1 MMNNQKHYLKWS
13 PEEIFQEHQGIL
25 MSYFTDM
32 MTHLDGADPGQVG
45 AMFMGFIMSEELWES
60 AFDETSRAQIQ
71 DVNPSRIQAT
81 LFARNIV
88 ENNKDKECPL
98 YTASKFGR

>member
-1 MMNNQKHYLKWS
+1 MNNQKHYLKWS
-13 PEEIFQEHQGIL
+13 PEEIFQEHQEIL
-25 MSYFTDM
+25 MSYFTEM
-32 MTHLDGADPGQVG
+32 MTHLDGSDPEQVG

-71 DVNPSRIQAT
+71 NINPSRIQAT
-81 LFARNIV
+81 FFARNIV

-98 YTASKFGR
+98 YAASKFGR